1 MSKPKYWKG
10 IEELEQSPDFL
21 EQANKEF
28 PTDISIEDALAKT
41 TDDDLQVSSNRRD
54 FLKLLGFGVTAATLA
69 ACETPIKKAIP
80 YLVKPADVI
89 PGVANYYSST
99 CGTTGVPIVVKT
111 REGRPIKVDG
121 NRDSKLTRGGL
132 TALGQAI
139 LLDLYD
145 SERLAGPRKGENST
159 EWEKMDIVIGGKLRE
174 IAAAG
179 GQVRLVSSTVS
190 SPTAQRVIDDFLAQF
205 GENGKQVVYDTQ
217 SVSAIARAH
226 ELNFGKKAVPS
237 YHMDKADVIASF
249 NADFLGTWLS
259 PETFSWQY
267 TANRDMDKKKMSR
280 HFQVESLMSLTGS
293 NADLRFPINPA
304 QEGAA
309 LLVLHNKVAQ
319 RMGKP
324 SIQGAPQYEVAMNGL
339 EKIAAELVN
348 AQGKSLV
355 ISGTNNVAIQQV
367 VNSIN
372 SMLGNYGTTV
382 DLDNPMNN
390 RKGDDAAMETFAG
403 ELERGAIDAV
413 LFYDT
418 NPVYDTG
425 YGDVIAKGLENVGLS
440 IAFTSKEN
448 ETSVL
453 SSYTA
458 ATPHYL
464 ESWGDASHVANNYSI
479 TQPTINP
486 LFDTRQAEEVLLKW
500 AGNDTSYFDYLQANW
515 KENMFPLQSTYSD
528 SGTFWTETV
537 RGGLLELAPAASTV
551 VEFDGSQLGAA
562 ASQLAQQYSAAAD
575 GLELKLYE
583 KAGIRDGRH
592 ANNPWL
598 QELPDPVTKS
608 TWDNYLTVPVSMM
621 KEKGWKLGQHVTVS
635 VGGEE
640 IFTLPIV
647 EQPGQ
652 AQGTLGVAVGYGRTN
667 GGKVTDLVKGTNA
680 FKLTSFKDGALSS
693 TLGGVSI
700 ERASG
705 STEIARTQ
713 TYNTLNDPRL
723 EPYWGDDFGARAHH
737 IIKETTLEDYI
748 ANPAAGNEE
757 REEMKKHLVTLWDS
771 YWEDPQSKRYIRW
784 AMAIDMNKC
793 TGCGACVI
801 SCHAENNV
809 PVVGKQEVLN
819 RREMHWMR
827 IDRYYSGDQ
836 DNPDVAFQPMLCQHC
851 DNAPCE
857 TVCPVLATIHSHEGL
872 NQMTY
877 NRCVGTRYCANNCP
891 YKVRRFNWFNYAND
905 DDFKDVNPAMSK
917 LGSLVLNPDVTV
929 RFRGVMEKCSFCVQR
944 LQEGKLKA
952 KIRAGGDSF
961 AKPEDGEIKTACQ
974 TACPTGAIAFGDL
987 NDPNSEVS
995 KLFRHQR
1002 SYHVIEEVKTLPS
1015 ISYQTLVRN
1024 RTADEMPHDD
1034 HAHATGE
1041 HA

>member
-1 MSKPKYWKG
+1 MSKPRYWKG
-10 IEELEQSPDFL
+10 IEELEQTTEFIK
-21 EQANKEF
+21 QANKEF

-41 TDDDLQVSSNRRD
+41 KDEDLNLSSNRRD
-54 FLKLLGFGVTAATLA
+54 FLKMLGFGVTAATLA
-69 ACETPIKKAIP
+69 ACEAPIKKAIP

-121 NRDSKLTRGGL
+121 NPDSKLTRGGL
-132 TALGQAI
+132 TALGQAV

-145 SERLAGPRKGENST
+145 SERLEGPKKGTNGT
-159 EWEKMDIVIGGKLRE
+159 YWEAMDTAVGTQLAD

-179 GQVRLVSSTVS
+179 GQIRLVSRSVTG
-190 SPTAQRVIDDFLAQF
+190 PAAQSVIAGFLAQF
-205 GENGKQVVYDTQ
+205 GENARQVVYDTQ

-226 ELNFGKKAVPS
+226 EINFGKKAVPS
-237 YHMDKADVIASF
+237 YHMHKAEVIAAF

-267 TANRDMDKKKMSR
+267 AENRAPEKKKMSR
-280 HFQVESLMSLTGS
+280 HFQVESLMTLTGS
-293 NADLRFPINPA
+293 NADLRFPVNPA

-309 LLVLHNKVAQ
+309 LLVLHNKIAQ

-324 SIQGAPQYEVAMNGL
+324 SLSGVPQYEVAMNGL

-348 AQGKSLV
+348 AKGKSLV
-355 ISGTNNVAIQQV
+355 ISGSNNIALQQV
-367 VNSIN
+367 VNAIN
-372 SMLGNYGTTV
+372 FMLGNYGTTV
-382 DLDNPMNN
+382 DLDNPMNH
-390 RKGDDAAMETFAG
+390 RQGDDAALEAFVG

-418 NPVYDTG
+418 NPVYETA
-425 YGDVIAKGLENVGLS
+425 YGEAIAAAMSKVKLS
-440 IAFTSKEN
+440 VAFTSKAN
-448 ETSVL
+448 ETSSVCAW
-453 SSYTA
+453 TA

-464 ESWGDASHVANNYSI
+464 ESWGDASVVARSYSL

-486 LFDTRQAEEVLLKW
+486 LFDTRQPEDTLLRW
-500 AGNDTSYFDYLQANW
+500 SGNPTPYADYLETYW
-515 KENMFPLQSTYSD
+515 KENFYPQQSKYAD
-528 SGTFWTETV
+528 ADIFWTETV
-537 RGGLLELAPAASTV
+537 RSGLLELDAAPATEV
-551 VEFDGSQLGAA
+551 LYDNSQLQSAA
-562 ASQLAQQYSAAAD
+562 GQLAQQFNAV
-575 GLELKLYE
+575 GEGFELMFYE
-583 KAGIRDGRH
+583 KVGIRDGRH

-598 QELPDPVTKS
+598 QELPDPVTKT
-608 TWDNYLTVPVSMM
+608 TWDNYITLPVSYI
-621 KEKGWKLGQHVTVS
+621 KEKGWKLGQKVKVS
-635 VGGEE
+635 VAGQEL
-640 IFTLPIV
+640 FTLPIV

-652 AQGTLGVAVGYGRTN
+652 AQKTFGVALGYGRTEA
-667 GGKVTDLVKGTNA
+667 GKVAALVGGANA
-680 FKLTSFKDGALSS
+680 FKSVEMKDGALSYS
-693 TLGGVSI
+693 LGNAALELVAG
-700 ERASG
+700 E
-705 STEIARTQ
+705 TKIARTQ
-713 TYNTLNDPRL
+713 TFHTLNDPRL
-723 EPYWGDDFGARAHH
+723 EPYWTDDFGARAHH
-737 IIKETTLEDYI
+737 IIKETTLENFI

-757 REEMKKHLVTLWDS
+757 REEMKKHLVSLWDS
-771 YWEDPQSKRYIRW
+771 YWEDPKSKRYIRW

-809 PVVGKQEVLN
+809 PVVGKSEILN

-827 IDRYYSGDQ
+827 IDRYYSGDEN
-836 DNPDVAFQPMLCQHC
+836 NPDVAFQPMLCQHC

-891 YKVRRFNWFNYAND
+891 YKVRRFNWFNYATD
-905 DDFKDVNPAMSK
+905 DDFKTVNPAMSQ

-952 KIRAGGDSF
+952 KIRAGGDAF

-974 TACPTGAIAFGDL
+974 TACPTGAIVFGDL
-987 NDPNSEVS
+987 NDPNSEVA
-995 KLFRHQR
+995 KLFRRER

-1024 RTADEMPHDD
+1024 RTADEVPHDD
-1034 HAHATGE
+1034 HAHAGA